1 MSIFKKFL
9 KKEAERLTKEQTEK
23 IDTIGQMTNES
34 SLDLQQSMQEKGK
47 TVSTLSSILKE
58 QQKKQ
63 KEAAE
68 NIK

>member
-23 IDTIGQMTNES
+23 MDTIGQMTNES